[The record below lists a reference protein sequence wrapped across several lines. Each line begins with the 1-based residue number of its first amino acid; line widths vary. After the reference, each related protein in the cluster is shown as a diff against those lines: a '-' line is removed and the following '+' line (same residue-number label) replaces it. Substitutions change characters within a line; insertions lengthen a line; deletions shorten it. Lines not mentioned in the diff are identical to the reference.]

1 MYLAYDKKNGIE
13 YAKICT
19 GKRVDGKVTI
29 TQISLGRV
37 IDKEKHIFHNRAR
50 GFFTYDIESDSYGEV
65 DIAAMPTIKRKNT
78 REKAILSFGDAW
90 FLDWFI
96 RDINMYDAIGA
107 LDYGNMD
114 SVRAMVMFYV
124 LSNMANCYAEE
135 WLEDSYAHILYP
147 NANLSS
153 QRVSDLLE
161 TIGEETS
168 YRAFFHRYFLDVVN
182 KTEGGEDILI
192 DSTGLPNSIHFPLTA
207 ISNHNGKISNEVRLI
222 YVVQRESNLP
232 LYFRYIPGNV
242 IDVSTLSRTIKELK
256 AYNVDTKFAI
266 LDAGYLT
273 EANTKELYDND
284 ISFISRLSE
293 KTNLY
298 KKLVAEFAS
307 KLEDEKNLVE
317 YNGRYVYLIKVRVL
331 LNGADSRILK
341 DDEEPLPG
349 EGNVAYAY
357 VGRDIAMQ
365 NIETSKFFENAK
377 SKGYS
382 TEELH
387 RIRMSKG
394 LFVLYSSRKIKVPE
408 VLPKYY
414 TRQQI
419 EQVFDLCKNN
429 TKMLPLRT
437 QTEETFRGH
446 LVLAFIASVI
456 VKVLQEKL
464 KNTKMNPQGVFYS
477 LGNQRCKVFDDR
489 VITCEFTKK
498 SNDLLRFFK
507 LKCPVEIT
515 KPNC

>member
-1 MYLAYDKKNGIE
+1 MYLSYDKKNGVE
-13 YAKICT
+13 YAKICI

-29 TQISLGRV
+29 TQTSLGRV
-37 IDKEKHIFHNRAR
+37 IDKEKHVFHNRAR
-50 GFFTYDIESDSYGEV
+50 GFFTYDVETDSYGEV
-65 DIAAMPTIKRKNT
+65 DISNMPTIKRKNT
-78 REKAILSFGDAW
+78 KEKAILSFGDAW

-96 RDINMYDAIGA
+96 KEINMYDAIGA
-107 LDYGNMD
+107 LKYGNAD
-114 SVRAMVMFYV
+114 SVRAMVMFYI

-161 TIGEETS
+161 AIGDETS
-168 YRAFFHRYFLDVVN
+168 YRSFFHRYFLDVVN
-182 KTEGGEDILI
+182 KNQEGEDILI

-273 EANTKELYDND
+273 EVNTKELYDND
-284 ISFISRLSE
+284 ISFISRLPE

-298 KKLVAEFAS
+298 KKLVAELAS

-317 YNGRYVYLIKVRVL
+317 YNGRYVYLIKTKVL
-331 LNGADSRILK
+331 LCGSESRILS
-341 DDEEPLPG
+341 DDEVVDSK
-349 EGNVAYAY
+349 EGNIAYAY
-357 VGRDIAMQ
+357 LGRDIEMQ
-365 NIETSKFFENAK
+365 NIESSKIFDNAK
-377 SKGYS
+377 SYGYS

-387 RIRMSKG
+387 RIRMIKG
-394 LFVLYSSRKIKVPE
+394 LFVLYSSRPIKVDE
-408 VLPKYY
+408 ILAKYY
-414 TRQQI
+414 ARQQI

-464 KNTKMNPQGVFYS
+464 KNTKMNPKGVFFS

-489 VITCEFTKK
+489 VITCEFTRK
-498 SNDLLRFFK
+498 SNDLLKFFK
-507 LKCPVEIT
+507 LKCPTEIAT
-515 KPNC
+515 SNC

>member
-1 MYLAYDKKNGIE
+1 MYLAYDKKNGVE

-29 TQISLGRV
+29 DQVSLGRV
-37 IDKEKHIFHNRAR
+37 IDKEKHIFHNKKR
-50 GFFTYDIESDSYGEV
+50 GFFSYDVNSDQYGEV
-65 DIAAMPTIKRKNT
+65 DIATMPEIKRKN
-78 REKAILSFGDAW
+78 RKEKAILTFGNAW

-96 RDINMYDAIGA
+96 KEINMYDAIGA
-107 LDYGNMD
+107 LGYGNTD
-114 SVRAMVMFYV
+114 SVRAMVMFYI
-124 LSNMANCYAEE
+124 LSQMANYYAEE

-161 TIGEETS
+161 AIGDETS

-192 DSTGLPNSIHFPLTA
+192 DSTGLPNNIHFPLTA

-232 LYFRYIPGNV
+232 LYFKYIPGNV

-273 EANTKELYDND
+273 EANTKELYDNN
-284 ISFISRLSE
+284 ISFISRLPE

-298 KKLVAEFAS
+298 KKLISEFS
-307 KLEDEKNLVE
+307 PKLEDEKNLVE
-317 YNGRYVYLIKVRVL
+317 YNGRYVYLIRARVV
-331 LNGADSRILK
+331 LNGSESRILR

-349 EGNVAYAY
+349 EGNIAYAY
-357 VGRDIAMQ
+357 VGRDIEMQ
-365 NIETSKFFENAK
+365 SMEASRIFDNAK
-377 SKGYS
+377 AYGYS

-387 RIRMSKG
+387 RIRMMKG
-394 LFVLYSSRKIKVPE
+394 LFVLYSSRPIKVIE
-408 VLPKYY
+408 ILAKYY

-456 VKVLQEKL
+456 VKILQEKL
-464 KNTKMNPQGVFYS
+464 KNTKMNPQGVFFS
-477 LGNQRCKVFDDR
+477 LSNQRCKVFDGR
-489 VITCEFTKK
+489 VITCEFTRK
-498 SNDLLRFFK
+498 SNDVLKFFK
-507 LKCPVEIT
+507 LKCPVEIEMA
-515 KPNC
+515 KC

>member
-13 YAKICT
+13 YAKICI

-29 TQISLGRV
+29 TQTSLGRV
-37 IDKEKHIFHNRAR
+37 IDKEKHVFHNRAR
-50 GFFTYDIESDSYGEV
+50 GFFTYDVENDSYGEV

-96 RDINMYDAIGA
+96 KKINIYDAIGA
-107 LDYGNMD
+107 LKYGNID

-135 WLEDSYAHILYP
+135 WLADSYAHILYP

-161 TIGEETS
+161 AIGDEAS

-182 KTEGGEDILI
+182 KTKGGEDVLI

-222 YVVQRESNLP
+222 YVVQRETNLP

-273 EANTKELYDND
+273 EVNTRELYDND
-284 ISFISRLSE
+284 ISFISRLPE

-298 KKLVAEFAS
+298 KRLIAEFVP

-317 YNGRYVYLIKVRVL
+317 YNGRYVYLIKVRVV
-331 LNGADSRILK
+331 LNGSESRILR

-349 EGNVAYAY
+349 EGNIAYAY
-357 VGRDIAMQ
+357 VGRDISMQ
-365 NIETSKFFENAK
+365 EFETSKVFDNAK
-377 SKGYS
+377 SYGYS
-382 TEELH
+382 TGEVH
-387 RIRMSKG
+387 RIRMEKG
-394 LFVLYSSRKIKVPE
+394 LFVLYSSRPIKVIE
-408 VLPKYY
+408 ILSKYY

-429 TKMLPLRT
+429 TKMLPLGT

-456 VKVLQEKL
+456 VKILQEKL
-464 KNTKMNPQGVFYS
+464 KNTIMNPKGVFFS

-489 VITCEFTKK
+489 IITCEFTRK
-498 SNDLLRFFK
+498 SNDLLKFFK
-507 LKCPVEIT
+507 LKCPVEIV
-515 KPNC
+515 KANC